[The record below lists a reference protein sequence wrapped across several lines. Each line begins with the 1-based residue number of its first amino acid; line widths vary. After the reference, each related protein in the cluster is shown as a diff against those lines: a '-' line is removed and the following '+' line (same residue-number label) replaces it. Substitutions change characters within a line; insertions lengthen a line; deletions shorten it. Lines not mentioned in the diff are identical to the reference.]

1 MRNIPGT
8 FAAPSASIR
17 TMRTTALLVLLAS
30 LGCASTAAP
39 RATTPEHHGPRRTV
53 QGEEF
58 RVVGSSGSGQGD
70 AFDATLLFERGIA
83 LMREQHCPEALV
95 EFDRLVAQFPTA
107 SIIPLAHYNRG
118 LCLQRGQRWPDAA
131 TAMQSAAVST
141 EPVLAHDAL
150 FRLAVVGESGANPA
164 WVLEATDALRT
175 RALPLTLTERVEVA
189 ARRASA
195 RLAQGNLEEAEREAT
210 EAASIAPT
218 PEAIRALDDDTHAA
232 EAKVVL
238 AEVTRRRSLAVRY
251 AVEAPD
257 AEAAITRRVQLVTHA
272 HAQFNEAIRVGHPD
286 WAAAAGF
293 RIGEMYRD
301 LYDTIVDA
309 PTPPDWDDAQ
319 RRVYRERTSERL
331 RPLLQGA
338 LRSWEATLTMARRIG
353 ITSNEWVR
361 RADEAV
367 ERLRAV
373 VIARP

>member
-8 FAAPSASIR
+8 FTAPPASMPA
-17 TMRTTALLVLLAS
+17 MRTAALALLLA
-30 LGCASTAAP
+30 LTGCASTTTP
-39 RATTPEHHGPRRTV
+39 RATTPEAHGPRRQV
-53 QGEEF
+53 RGEEF
-58 RVVGSSGSGQGD
+58 RVVGASGAGQGD

-83 LMREQHCPEALV
+83 LMREQHCPEAIV
-95 EFDRLVAQFPTA
+95 EFDRLVAQFPSA
-107 SIIPLAHYNRG
+107 SIIPLAQYNRG

-131 TAMQSAAVST
+131 TAMRSAAAST
-141 EPVLAHDAL
+141 EPILAHDAL
-150 FRLAVVGESGANPA
+150 FRLAAVGESGASPD

-175 RALPLTLTERVEVA
+175 RSLPLTMTERVEVA

-195 RLAQGNLEEAEREAT
+195 RLAQGNLDEAEREAH
-210 EAASIAPT
+210 EAAGIAPT
-218 PEAIRALDDDTHAA
+218 PEAIRALDDDTHSA
-232 EAKVVL
+232 EARVVL

-251 AVEAPD
+251 TVDAPD

-293 RIGEMYRD
+293 RIGEMYSD
-301 LYDTIVDA
+301 LHAAIVDA

-319 RRVYRERTSERL
+319 RRVYRERTAERL

-338 LRSWEATLTMARRIG
+338 LRAWEATLTMARRTG
-353 ITSNEWVR
+353 ITNNDWVR

-367 ERLRAV
+367 ERLRAAV
-373 VIARP
+373 SSRP